1 MSAEIERRLDA
12 LRERVA
18 GAVDALAT
26 DETVALAPIQADVD
40 TLCSELAALPQ
51 AEAARHLPGLQQLSA
66 DLDGLE
72 GMMRSRLSGLSAE
85 LQRHGTRQQAVRAYG
100 RGPGGGASGGPDGGA
115 GGGPGGGGR

>member
-1 MSAEIERRLDA
+1 MSAEIERRLEA

-26 DETVALAPIQADVD
+26 EEAVALAPIQADVD
-40 TLCSELAALPQ
+40 ALCRDLASLPRDQ
-51 AEAARHLPGLQQLSA
+51 AARHLPGLQQLSA

-72 GMMRSRLSGLSAE
+72 GMMRSRLSGLSEE

-100 RGPGGGASGGPDGGA
+100 RGPGAGHGGSH
-115 GGGPGGGGR
+115 GGPGSGGR